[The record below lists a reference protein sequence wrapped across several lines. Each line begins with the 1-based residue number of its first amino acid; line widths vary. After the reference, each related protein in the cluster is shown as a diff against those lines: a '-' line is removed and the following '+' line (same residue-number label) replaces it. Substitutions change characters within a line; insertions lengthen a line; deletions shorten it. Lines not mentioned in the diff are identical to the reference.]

1 MDSMGFGVG
10 SDIFGISCCFI
21 DLGSKNST
29 INHGIYEFYGYFR
42 SDSIRKFVGTSVGGA
57 RSALSINGFGN
68 SILEKSETF

>member
-10 SDIFGISCCFI
+10 SDIFGISCFFI

-42 SDSIRKFVGTSVGGA
+42 GDSI
-57 RSALSINGFGN
+57 
-68 SILEKSETF
+68 